1 MTNHSAFFT
10 TEVPQLLQ
18 RLKPETPRLWGSMA
32 APQMLDHLHAG
43 TVLFMAKRIVPL
55 EVPEEKL
62 ERYKAFLMSDK
73 NFGEGAPKPD
83 LYHEYEAAEPGAF
96 QAQKDAFLKTLST
109 FDDVTQTDP
118 DFWCFHP
125 SFGKLNAEETRQL
138 QYKHIRH
145 HFQQFGLMP
154 R

>member
-1 MTNHSAFFT
+1 MNHKAFFNVDVPRLLESLDAT
-10 TEVPQLLQ
+10 TPN
-18 RLKPETPRLWGSMA
+18 LWGSMNA
-32 APQMLDHLHAG
+32 VQMMDHLIAG
-43 TVLFMAKRIVPL
+43 TYLFMAKKVLPL

-62 ERYKAFLMSDK
+62 DRYKAFLMSDK
-73 NFGEGAPKPD
+73 NFMEGAPKPEP
-83 LYHEYEAAEPGAF
+83 YKSYEG
-96 QAQKDAFLKTLST
+96 QAGNEIASLKEKFLEALAD
-109 FDDVTQTDP
+109 FDKRTQTDS
-118 DFWCFHP
+118 DFWCIHP

>member
-1 MTNHSAFFT
+1 MKNYSTFFT

-18 RLKPETPRLWGSMA
+18 QLYPETPRLWGSMTA
-32 APQMLDHLHAG
+32 SQMLDHLHAG
-43 TVLFMAKRIVPL
+43 TVLFMAKRMVPL

-62 ERYKAFLMSDK
+62 DRYKAFLMSDK
-73 NFGEGAPKPD
+73 NFGEGAPKPE
-83 LYHEYEAAEPGAF
+83 LYKEYEATEPVVF
-96 QAQKDAFLKTLST
+96 NAQKEALKKVLIN
-109 FDDVTQTDP
+109 FEKVTQTDP

>member
-1 MTNHSAFFT
+1 MNHHAFFNVD
-10 TEVPQLLQ
+10 VPQLLGS
-18 RLKPETPRLWGSMA
+18 LESTTPNLWGSMNA
-32 APQMLDHLHAG
+32 VQMLDHLIAG
-43 TVLFMAKRIVPL
+43 TRLFMAKKEVPL

-62 ERYKAFLMSDK
+62 DRYKAFLMSDK
-73 NFGEGAPKPD
+73 NFMEGAPKPEP
-83 LYHEYEAAEPGAF
+83 YKGYEGRAGEDMRHL
-96 QAQKDAFLKTLST
+96 KEEFLKVLTA
-109 FDDVTQTDP
+109 FDLQTQTDP
-118 DFWCFHP
+118 DFWCIHP